1 MRFSLLLLLP
11 TLLFSLPGYHEPW
24 GKDADLH
31 YSPPQAPAPPPSILS
46 RAMLQVIAF
55 HQTYITH
62 VDGPRSHF
70 KPSSSNYMKL
80 AIQKHGFLKG
90 YMMGCDRLMRENSDN
105 WVYRTAI
112 IDGKRWKIDPPE

>member
-1 MRFSLLLLLP
+1 MRFSFIFLLP
-11 TLLFSLPGYHEPW
+11 VLLFSLPGYHEPW

-31 YSPPQAPAPPPSILS
+31 YCPTPSEPLSPSIPGWL
-46 RAMLQVIAF
+46 MLQVIAF

-90 YMMGCDRLMRENSDN
+90 YMMGCDRLMRENGDN